1 MFEFKRGHYQQER
14 EIIKE
19 LFRQNARTLPVQ
31 FSSSPVPDQTQI
43 TCDYLQGVKVPTLYI
58 VGENTHDYWQLMTR
72 KFATLHAGCGAE
84 GVLGRESSWTD

>member
-1 MFEFKRGHYQQER
+1 MCPEKAAQDQWFKLWKDFFAEIKKGDNEYAARILLENVFEFKRGHYQQER

-43 TCDYLQGVKVPTLYI
+43 TCDYLQ
-58 VGENTHDYWQLMTR
+58 R
-72 KFATLHAGCGAE
+72 
-84 GVLGRESSWTD
+84 